1 MSRSSIRYI
10 DTTYMYGQQVTSN
23 PVTNPVHNPVIY
35 GRFPKYVQ
43 KSSPIKK
50 VNNFLSAILLGL
62 VLLSLVSYYFVS
74 DGQKTM
80 NGLSREIV
88 ALSNENIELQNKL
101 DNMHSFN
108 KVDAIIQ
115 SNTSLDTA
123 KKVIEIPSV
132 SIASVPKIQPLPINY
147 NWTIGY

>member
-23 PVTNPVHNPVIY
+23 PVTNPLNNSVIY
-35 GRFPKYVQ
+35 GRFPKTINK
-43 KSSPIKK
+43 KSSIEK
-50 VNNFLSAILLGL
+50 VNKFLSSILMGL

-101 DNMHSFN
+101 DNLHSFN
-108 KVDAIIQ
+108 KVDEIIQ

-123 KKVIEIPSV
+123 KKVIEMRSANIAFIPKM
-132 SIASVPKIQPLPINY
+132 PTLPINY

>member
-10 DTTYMYGQQVTSN
+10 DTTYMYGQRVTSN
-23 PVTNPVHNPVIY
+23 PVTSPFNNSVIY
-35 GRFPKYVQ
+35 GRFPKVINR
-43 KSSPIKK
+43 KSPIEKINK
-50 VNNFLSAILLGL
+50 FLSSILLGL

-80 NGLSREIV
+80 NGLSREII

-101 DNMHSFN
+101 DNLHSFN

-115 SNTSLDTA
+115 NNTSLDTA
-123 KKVIEIPSV
+123 KKVIEMQSV
-132 SIASVPKIQPLPINY
+132 NMAFVPKVQPLPINY